1 MTEKMAIAVSSNRS
15 IRRDMPTAV
24 DNESSVPID
33 SFDLELRHEKSLL
46 FFLFLTVE
54 LIPAVSKNSALNT
67 LIVDD
72 DFDQP

>member
-46 FFLFLTVE
+46 FFFLFLTVE
-54 LIPAVSKNSALNT
+54 LIPAVSKKFSVEH
-67 LIVDD
+67 VDC
-72 DFDQP
+72 